1 MNNKKMTYETP
12 EIIRVKHDDQP
23 EPDPCHIK
31 GETETSPFDG
41 CIFSN

>member
-1 MNNKKMTYETP
+1 MDNKKKSYETP
-12 EIIRVKHDDQP
+12 EIIRVNHGDQSDP
-23 EPDPCHIK
+23 NPCHIK